1 MPTWLHIILA
11 NAAVTVVFIFA
22 AYIWRSMEGRIREI
36 EKEEKSYTDK
46 LIERPVLTIQSHAAL
61 CTKNTGDVK
70 AFVEAQTNQLSLKM
84 DEGEKRTG
92 LLIENAILKA
102 NGNGRKKSS
111 GKGKK

>member
-1 MPTWLHIILA
+1 MPSWLHVILA
-11 NAAVTVVFIFA
+11 NAIVAILLAFG
-22 AYIWRSMEGRIREI
+22 AYIWRGMESRIKNI
-36 EKEEKSYTDK
+36 ERDERLYTDK
-46 LIERPVLTIQSHAAL
+46 LIEHPILTIQSHAAL

-70 AFVEAQTNQLSLKM
+70 EFVEAQTNQLSLKM

-102 NGNGRKKSS
+102 NGKGRKKSS